1 MSPVRQLNCSS
12 LRFLIID
19 ADSFYRSLLRSMFWG
34 FGATRILEAEAAE
47 EALEL
52 FRQYDIDVITTE
64 WARLGAPAGKMI
76 ETIRTSSSRNF
87 MLPVFVVTSET
98 TRRNVFAARDA
109 GANEVLAKPIST
121 RALFDRLYDVVT
133 NPRVFVR
140 TDAYLGPDRRRFR
153 STPHDGPRRR
163 EDDEADASRCRAEP
177 TPRTASA

>member
-12 LRFLIID
+12 LRFLIVD
-19 ADSFYRSLLRSMFWG
+19 PESFYRSILGSVFRG
-34 FGATRILEAEAAE
+34 FGAKTTFEAGTAEAA
-47 EALEL
+47 LQI
-52 FRQYDIDVITTE
+52 FHNHDIHLIVTE
-64 WARLGAPAGKMI
+64 WARLGAPAEEMI
-76 ETIRTSSSRNF
+76 KAIRTSSSRNF

-98 TRRNVFAARDA
+98 TRRNVSAARDA

-163 EDDEADASRCRAEP
+163 EDDEADANRSRAEP
-177 TPRTASA
+177 TPRMANA